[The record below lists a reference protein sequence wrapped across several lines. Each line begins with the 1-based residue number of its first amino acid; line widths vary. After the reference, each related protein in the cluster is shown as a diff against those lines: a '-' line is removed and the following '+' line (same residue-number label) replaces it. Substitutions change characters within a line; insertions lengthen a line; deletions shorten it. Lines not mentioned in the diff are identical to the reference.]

1 LWPDDVLEAVDEA
14 AVGAQPYLIHD
25 VGERDEVF
33 DVDVGLVGE
42 VFGRRV
48 EVDVEAGAL
57 VVPEVLDE
65 GRAEGR
71 LGYSQ
76 P

>member
-57 VVPEVLDE
+57 VAPEVLDE

>member
-14 AVGAQPYLIHD
+14 AVGAQPYLVHD